1 MSLDNLNLDIRAF
14 LQTATIIGLAGF
26 AVLFLRGLRHIRTSG
41 DLPYF
46 RLRRQQLL
54 RGWRFLGMSMFLG
67 ILSVLVNV
75 YGEPVAYRYYP
86 ITVTSSPTLTLTLAP
101 TLTLTPTITL
111 TPSITPT
118 LKFTY
123 TPTITPTAHIPL
135 SISAL
140 FESVVTPGADIVFS
154 ELIFSKGYD
163 ENFNPTNPG
172 TVFQNPVGHLYA
184 IFSYDGMN
192 AGVQWTALWYREGEL
207 VHFETIAWD
216 GASGGFGFTDRDPP
230 PADWL
235 PGTYQVQIFV
245 GMQWV
250 AVGTFI
256 VEGQPPTSTATI
268 VTPATVTGTATA
280 TATITPVPSL
290 TATPM
295 EEK

>member
-1 MSLDNLNLDIRAF
+1 MSLEDLNLDIRSF

-26 AVLFLRGLRHIRTSG
+26 VLLFWRGLQHIRSSG

-46 RLRRQQLL
+46 RLRRQQLV
-54 RGWRFLGMSMFLG
+54 RGWRFLGTSILLG

-75 YGEPVAYRYYP
+75 FGEPIAYRYYP
-86 ITVTSSPTLTLTLAP
+86 ITATSSPTQTLTVTP

-118 LKFTY
+118 LEFTY

-135 SISAL
+135 SISVQ
-140 FESVVTPGADIVFS
+140 FESQVTPGADIVFS
-154 ELIFSKGYD
+154 ELIFSKGFD
-163 ENFNPTNPG
+163 DDFLPIRPG

-184 IFSYDGMN
+184 IFSYDGMS

-207 VHFETIAWD
+207 IHFETKPWD

-245 GMQWV
+245 GLQWV

-268 VTPATVTGTATA
+268 ETPGTATGTATA
-280 TATITPVPSL
+280 TGTPTPVPSL
-290 TATPM
+290 TSTST
-295 EEK
+295 E